1 MKPPVGAPLK
11 RSAVDRYGILFEYRT
26 SVQVR
31 ITLNAVAVNMTSEAD
46 EAKGVRRLPE
56 GMGGLAKGLAI
67 IEAFSPHR
75 TRLTVSEAAQS
86 SATSRASARRCLL
99 TLTELGYLEFDGKYF
114 RPQPRLLALSA
125 AYSGTRSLPQIAQPF
140 LMAARDELHESISL
154 AVLDREA
161 ALFVARAEAE
171 RLVTTG
177 ISIGTRID
185 LYCSA
190 TGRVLLMSWADERLA
205 AYLDRVKIE
214 ARTKHSL
221 IKKTALREAVRN
233 ARTQGHAFTDQELE
247 IGLRSIAVPVLDSR
261 GQVVAAMS
269 ASASTARISLQQ
281 MIRGFVPVLRVNAD
295 ALGRAL

>member
-1 MKPPVGAPLK
+1 MRA
-11 RSAVDRYGILFEYRT
+11 
-26 SVQVR
+26 SVNTIVEMSKK
-31 ITLNAVAVNMTSEAD
+31 AGSER
-46 EAKGVRRLPE
+46 VPE

-75 TRLTVSEAAQS
+75 TRLTVSEAAEAS
-86 SATSRASARRCLL
+86 HTSRASARRCLL

-140 LMAARDELHESISL
+140 LKAARDELHESISL
-154 AVLDREA
+154 AVLDRDA
-161 ALFVARAEAE
+161 ALFVARSEAE

-190 TGRVLLMSWADERLA
+190 TGRVLLAAWADERLS
-205 AYLDRVKIE
+205 AYLDRSKIE
-214 ARTKHSL
+214 ARTKYSL
-221 IKKTALREAVRN
+221 VKKAALREAVRN
-233 ARTQGHAFTDQELE
+233 ASRQGCATTDQELE
-247 IGLRSIAVPVLDSR
+247 IGLRSIAVPVIDSR
-261 GQVVAAMS
+261 GTLVGAMS
-269 ASASTARISLQQ
+269 ASASTARISLPQ
-281 MIRGFVPVLRVNAD
+281 MIKGFVPVLRANAD

>member
-1 MKPPVGAPLK
+1 M
-11 RSAVDRYGILFEYRT
+11 
-26 SVQVR
+26 
-31 ITLNAVAVNMTSEAD
+31 AVNRTAD
-46 EAKGVRRLPE
+46 RDRVAGAARVPE

-75 TRLTVSEAAQS
+75 TRLTVSEAAQA

-99 TLTELGYLEFDGKYF
+99 TLTELGYLGFDGKYF

-125 AYSGTRSLPQIAQPF
+125 AYSGSRSLPQIAQPF
-140 LMAARDELHESISL
+140 LTAARNELKESISL
-154 AVLDREA
+154 AVLDRDA

-190 TGRVLLMSWADERLA
+190 TGRVLLSAWSDERLS
-205 AYLDRVKIE
+205 AYLDRLVIE

-221 IKKTALREAVRN
+221 VKKAALRDAVRT
-233 ARTQGHAFTDQELE
+233 ARTRGFAFTDQELE
-247 IGLRSIAVPVLDSR
+247 IGLRSIAIPVMDSR
-261 GQVVAAMS
+261 GTVVAAMS
-269 ASASTARISLQQ
+269 ASASTARVTIAQ
-281 MIRGFVPVLRVNAD
+281 MVRSFVPVLRANAD

>member
-1 MKPPVGAPLK
+1 LAQRGVI
-11 RSAVDRYGILFEYRT
+11 SAIDRRDVLFEYRT
-26 SVQVR
+26 SVQAR
-31 ITLNAVAVNMTSEAD
+31 ITLNPVAVNMASEAN
-46 EAKGVRRLPE
+46 EAKGVRSLPE

-140 LMAARDELHESISL
+140 LRAARDELHESISL
-154 AVLDREA
+154 AVLDRDA
-161 ALFVARAEAE
+161 VSFIARAEAE

-190 TGRVLLMSWADERLA
+190 TGRVLLSPWSDDRLS
-205 AYLDRVKIE
+205 AYLEGVKIE

-221 IKKTALREAVRN
+221 VKKAALREAVRN
-233 ARTQGHAFTDQELE
+233 TRTQGYAFTDQELE

-261 GQVVAAMS
+261 GHVVAALS
-269 ASASTARISLQQ
+269 ASASSARISLPQ
-281 MIRGFVPVLRVNAD
+281 MVKGFVPVLRANAD